1 MVRPRLLGAV
11 VLLFLASAPHADSW
25 ADDAAWAVHQRSRPP
40 GPEGS
45 GKFAIDDDRLNWDP
59 HDTAVILAPLNC
71 PSARAKQ
78 ADAMAEQLGQ
88 MGIPVRRSNSYSAT
102 ITDPAQMPLL
112 TRTNAVLGGE
122 VPIVIINGM
131 AKANPTVD
139 EVALEFGR
147 DK

>member
-1 MVRPRLLGAV
+1 MTFRTSLLVTGLAV
-11 VLLFLASAPHADSW
+11 GGGIHLWH
-25 ADDAAWAVHQRSRPP
+25 VHQRA
-40 GPEGS
+40 
-45 GKFAIDDDRLNWDP
+45 AIDRELMASADSNGFVSVVTPAGAP
-59 HDTAVILAPLNC
+59 HDTAVIPAPLNC

-78 ADAMAEQLGQ
+78 ADAMAEQLRQ